1 MHRRVI
7 QIFSLLLAGALLNA
21 CEQKPKSVSEVSE
34 AFWQAVISDERDDV
48 VAYSTLQDSEGYDH
62 FGRGW
67 KDLSPTFGQI
77 VINGDVARVET
88 QIAKPDAQPTDT
100 LYFKTYLVNKD
111 EGWRVDYQRTADAV
125 GVSGTVV
132 DFVGQLTSLG
142 QNIQRQVE
150 ASSDNAARQ
159 IAAFVGQLEQMSGDY
174 QNQMGKAVDDA
185 AGRMQGLL
193 DEFTRS
199 LEEAVEELQEPGD
212 EAGQPDDTEAS
223 RSDIK
228 KSVEALQSSSDALKN
243 PTIDSIASAGQQLAT
258 VTEKLARL
266 SDQKLQ
272 HYMQRWEQLAE
283 EFKVELANLIALF
296 IGVDQPEHEAQQQ
309 AASEKP

>member
-1 MHRRVI
+1 MHLRVI
-7 QIFSLLLAGALLNA
+7 QIFSLLLVGALLNA
-21 CEQKPKSVSEVSE
+21 CEQKPKSVPEVSE
-34 AFWQAVISDERDDV
+34 AFWQAVIMDERDNV
-48 VAYSTLQDSEGYDH
+48 VAYSTLQDSEGYDR
-62 FGRGW
+62 FGREW
-67 KDLSPTFGQI
+67 KDLAPTFGQI

-100 LYFKTYLVNKD
+100 LYFETYLVNKD

-125 GVSGTVV
+125 GVSGAVV

-142 QNIQRQVE
+142 QNIQRHVE
-150 ASSDNAARQ
+150 ASSESAARQ

-174 QNQMGKAVDDA
+174 QNQMGKAIDDA
-185 AGRMQGLL
+185 AGRMQRLL

-228 KSVEALQSSSDALKN
+228 ESVEALQSSSDALKN
-243 PTIDSIASAGQQLAT
+243 PTIDSIASAGQQLII
-258 VTEKLARL
+258 VTQKLARL
-266 SDQKLQ
+266 SDEKLQ
-272 HYMQRWEQLAE
+272 HYTQRWEQLAE
-283 EFKVELANLIALF
+283 EFMVELANLIAVF
-296 IGVDQPEHEAQQQ
+296 TGVDQPGEKTQKQG
-309 AASEKP
+309 ASE